1 MINKVV
7 LSDLERFNELGSLVN
22 SKFANLFN
30 LESLLASKYDYV
42 YGYYDNDKLV
52 GFIHINKLYENM
64 DIVNIVVDEDYRKR
78 GIGTRLMNHVLNL
91 FIDIDC
97 ALLEVNEKNEAA
109 IALYKSCDF
118 EVINVR
124 KNYYGKDNAL
134 IMKRVI

>member
-64 DIVNIVVDEDYRKR
+64 DIVNIVVDE
-78 GIGTRLMNHVLNL
+78 
-91 FIDIDC
+91 
-97 ALLEVNEKNEAA
+97 
-109 IALYKSCDF
+109 
-118 EVINVR
+118 
-124 KNYYGKDNAL
+124 
-134 IMKRVI
+134 

>member
-22 SKFANLFN
+22 SNFANLFK
-30 LESLLASKYDYV
+30 LDSLLASEYDCI
-42 YGYYDNDKLV
+42 YGYYDKDNLV

-64 DIVNIVVDEDYRKR
+64 DIVNIVVDEDYRR
-78 GIGTRLMNHVLNL
+78 QGIGTRLMNYVLNL
-91 FIDIDC
+91 FIDIDS

-109 IALYKSCDF
+109 INLYKDCGF

-124 KNYYGKDNAL
+124 KNYYGNDDAL